1 MTTTQ
6 LEKNNNEN
14 INYNFICSITHEIMI
29 DPVISSDGHTY
40 ERSAIEK
47 WLNNNEQSPMTREII
62 TRNSLVP
69 NIALRNII
77 KQLRKN

>member
-1 MTTTQ
+1 
-6 LEKNNNEN
+6 
-14 INYNFICSITHEIMI
+14 MI

-77 KQLRKN
+77 KQSKKN